1 MKNHSISDIF
11 GEAYR
16 REFSEFDNSPQHK
29 FSFSHNRKMKRI
41 FKLYSDNQTQ
51 QNPGN
56 TKSVKRLSLA
66 FILIIILLALT
77 AVSAVAVALY
87 NGFKQKEY
95 SDHTDLLVIDYEN
108 GPETIEY
115 IYEFTALPEYY
126 EIVNCEIYID
136 SLCWTEIEN
145 LNTGKT
151 SLFTQT
157 VKKEYI
163 GHYDNENSVYSTVYI
178 DDILAIYMDSSDES
192 DIFGTLVWDNGDY
205 VLEITGYLTKNELID
220 LAKSLKIKNL

>member
-1 MKNHSISDIF
+1 MKIHSISDIF
-11 GEAYR
+11 DEAYR

-87 NGFKQKEY
+87 NGFAQKEY

-108 GPETIEY
+108 GLETIEY
-115 IYEFTALPEYY
+115 IYEFTAISDDY
-126 EIVNCEIYID
+126 EIVNYDINAVH
-136 SLCWTEIEN
+136 CWTDFIN
-145 LNTGKT
+145 RNTGKII
-151 SLFTQT
+151 SFGQI

-163 GHYDNENSVYSTVYI
+163 GHYDNERSEYSTVYI
-178 DDILAIYMDSSDES
+178 YEIPAVYIDSSDETENYG
-192 DIFGTLVWDNGDY
+192 ILVWDNGDY
-205 VLEITGYLTKNELID
+205 VFEIIGHLSKNELID